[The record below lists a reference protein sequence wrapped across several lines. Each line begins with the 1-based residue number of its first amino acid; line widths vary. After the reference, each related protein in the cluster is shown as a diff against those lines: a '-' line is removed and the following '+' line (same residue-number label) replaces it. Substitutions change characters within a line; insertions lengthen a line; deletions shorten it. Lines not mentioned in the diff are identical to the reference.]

1 MRFGLLLMF
10 IAVPLAELALLIK
23 LGGWIGIWPTLAIIL
38 LTAVVGTALLRQQ
51 GLNTLAKVGQ
61 SVNAGKAPVVPV
73 VEGVLL
79 LISGAFLL
87 TPGVITDLVG
97 GLMLIAP
104 LRGRLAE
111 QIVQAA
117 LSRGLVHV
125 NLSPGMGRQAG
136 PDASGAPWPE
146 TSKSPPGAGPRA
158 GPGTGPGTGPRAG
171 RGSTGGRPSRGFGP
185 APNRRPDDAGDI
197 IDGDFERL
205 DEKTI
210 DPNRRR

>member
-1 MRFGLLLMF
+1 MF

-104 LRGRLAE
+104 LRGHLAE

-136 PDASGAPWPE
+136 PDAGPDASGAPWPE
-146 TSKSPPGAGPRA
+146 TSKSPPGAGP
-158 GPGTGPGTGPRAG
+158 GAG

-185 APNRRPDDAGDI
+185 TTDRRPDDAGDI

>member
-23 LGGWIGIWPTLAIIL
+23 LGGWIGIWPTLGIIL

-51 GLNTLAKVGQ
+51 GLHTLAKVGQ

-97 GLMLIAP
+97 GLMLIPP

-125 NLSPGMGRQAG
+125 NLSPGMGQQAG
-136 PDASGAPWPE
+136 PDATGASGPDAGN
-146 TSKSPPGAGPRA
+146 KAGAGQDF
-158 GPGTGPGTGPRAG
+158 
-171 RGSTGGRPSRGFGP
+171 TGGRPGHGFRP
-185 APNRRPDDAGDI
+185 APDHGPDGAGDI